1 MRPDQW
7 EIARHPAKVKIIC
20 MGRRWGKTMMAGAI
34 TLAAANA
41 GNSVAWIAPT
51 YKNTRPLWRFA
62 EAAATPLVP
71 AGVKI
76 NKTEREIAF
85 PGGGMLSIYSAD
97 NIAGILGNA
106 FHLVVID
113 EAARVSEEAWQDAIQ
128 PTLADY
134 AGDALLISTPKG
146 RNWFWR
152 EWQRGREDGA
162 IFASWQ
168 APTTAN
174 PSPNI
179 KTAAAQAR
187 ERVPERTYRQ
197 EWLAEF
203 IADGSFFPNVEA
215 CATAEP
221 AEYRRNGDYVI
232 GADWARASGGDYTVF
247 AVVNAVT
254 RSMVHMERM
263 QGMDFDTQRRRLAS
277 LADRYRVRTIIAE
290 YNSIGGPQ
298 VEALQSAGLPVV
310 GFNTSAASKHE
321 IISGLE
327 LALDRR
333 EITLLSDPVLIGELQ
348 AYERIERAGLPGY
361 SAPPGMH
368 DDTVMALALAWHG
381 ASADRRGGFS
391 VRY

>member
-1 MRPDQW
+1 
-7 EIARHPAKVKIIC
+7 
-20 MGRRWGKTMMAGAI
+20 MMAGAI

-71 AGVKI
+71 AGVKV
-76 NKTEREIAF
+76 NKTEREISF
-85 PGGGMLSIYSAD
+85 PGGGTLSIYSAD

-152 EWQRGREDGA
+152 EWQRGREDGRV
-162 IFASWQ
+162 IASWQ

-174 PSPNI
+174 PNPNI
-179 KTAAAQAR
+179 KAAAAQAR
-187 ERVPERTYRQ
+187 DRVPERTYRQ

-203 IADGSFFPNVEA
+203 VADGSFFPNVEA
-215 CATAEP
+215 CATARP
-221 AEYRRNGDYVI
+221 ADPRRDRDYVI

-247 AVVNAVT
+247 CVVDATT
-254 RSMVHMERM
+254 RSVVHLQRM
-263 QGMDFDTQRRRLAS
+263 QGADFDSQRRRLAA
-277 LADRYRVRTIIAE
+277 LADRYHVRTIIAE

-298 VEALQSAGLPVV
+298 VEALQAAGLPVI
-310 GFNTSAASKHE
+310 GFTTTAASKHE
-321 IISGLE
+321 IISALE

-333 EITLLSDPVLIGELQ
+333 EIVLLEDPVLVAELQ
-348 AYERIERAGLPGY
+348 AYERIERAGLPSY

-381 ASADRRGGFS
+381 AATDRRGGFS